1 LLVKDFA
8 GSISF
13 VGGTSFQNCTGIQ
26 GSSMLAPFLSASY
39 VERGFKARV
48 LAFQR
53 YSFWSVKVAGLKFI
67 GNVAYNYTGPGL
79 RTQRPR
85 LLNFTAADFQAK
97 QITPVVLLL
106 SDV

>member
-1 LLVKDFA
+1 
-8 GSISF
+8 
-13 VGGTSFQNCTGIQ
+13 
-26 GSSMLAPFLSASY
+26 MLAPFLSASY
-39 VERGFKARV
+39 VERGFKARL

-106 SDV
+106 SDVEISKNIFQNTDCMMHLTKLALSPP

>member
-1 LLVKDFA
+1 
-8 GSISF
+8 
-13 VGGTSFQNCTGIQ
+13 
-26 GSSMLAPFLSASY
+26 MLAPFLSASY